1 MNVSIKHIR
10 KYAPPD
16 LASEQSNLCPPRAL
30 CSFELPDDVFYDG
43 QTRPMKAAK
52 KTKKRVHATMDS
64 GDSVLLP
71 IWTFDILVAFS
82 STDIT

>member
-10 KYAPPD
+10 KYAHPNQF
-16 LASEQSNLCPPRAL
+16 SELPNVCPRRAW

-43 QTRPMKAAK
+43 QTRPTKPVK

-71 IWTFDILVAFS
+71 LWICDMGGTD
-82 STDIT
+82 STDIA